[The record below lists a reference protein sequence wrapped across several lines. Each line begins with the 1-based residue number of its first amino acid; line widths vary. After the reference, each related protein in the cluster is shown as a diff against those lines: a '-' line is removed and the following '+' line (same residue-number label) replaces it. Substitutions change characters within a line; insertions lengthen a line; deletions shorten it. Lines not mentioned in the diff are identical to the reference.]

1 MKKLMLSAALTCT
14 LITGFSQDSTR
25 NKFSFAIRTGIGAW
39 LEDPNFTTGQ
49 IGVQAEYRII
59 PALSVFA
66 PIQYNHLFYLDGFEN
81 TTGYIGLM
89 AGPRAYIANKFF
101 VGVALG
107 YSFFLES
114 DFADGS
120 FTYHPH
126 VGVDFRKTQLS
137 LGYTNFGDAGG
148 DPGFLDL
155 TVALKIGGKKK
166 K

>member
-1 MKKLMLSAALTCT
+1 MKKFTLFAALMCT
-14 LITGFSQDSTR
+14 LFTGFSQDSTR

-39 LEDPNFTTGQ
+39 LEDPNLITGQ

-66 PIQYNHLFYLDGFEN
+66 PIQYNHLFYLDGFDN

-101 VGVALG
+101 VGIALG
-107 YSFFLES
+107 YSFFLE
-114 DFADGS
+114 DDIENGS
-120 FTYHPH
+120 FMYYPH
-126 VGVDFRKTQLS
+126 VGVDFQKTQLS

-148 DPGFLDL
+148 SPGFLDL
-155 TVALKIGGKKK
+155 TVAFKIGGKKK
-166 K
+166 